1 MKSLQKVTLALT
13 SFFLLTITAFAY
25 SGDISINQ
33 QDITFSTSNFLEGNP
48 VRIYSTIV
56 NHSNQDLLGIVRYT
70 DNGKQIGADQAISIF
85 KGSTDGVFV
94 DWIPAYGQ
102 HEIAVKIY
110 PWTPEIDDPNNNW
123 IVAEVFVVQDTDY
136 DGIPNDKDEDD
147 DGDGVTDSDDDF
159 PLNPKEQY
167 DTDGDGTGNN
177 ADLDD
182 DNDDVPDEFD
192 DMPLDPNETMDS
204 DKDGIGNVAD
214 TDDDNDTL
222 SDSEEENLKTDPL
235 DTDTDDDGIDDAS
248 DVFPLDPDEWEDTDN
263 DKIGNNLDTDD
274 DNDGKPD
281 HQDKFPL
288 NKSPI
293 IKLKDENLKIGLL
306 EKHTFDASPSYDDD
320 GNIVSYLWTTEEGNQ
335 KEGTSVTHTFDRTGA
350 QTIKL
355 TIIDDNGESIT
366 KEFQVSVVNNRLYIQ
381 LSIFLLTIL
390 LALAIFFKYIA
401 EAKNPKEQK
410 K

>member
-1 MKSLQKVTLALT
+1 MKRLPKIILAI
-13 SFFLLTITAFAY
+13 SGFFLLSITAFAY

-33 QDITFSTSNFLEGNP
+33 QNITFSTSNFLEGNP
-48 VRIYSTIV
+48 TRIYATIV
-56 NHSNQDLLGIVRYT
+56 NHSNMDLLGIVRYT

-94 DWIPAYGQ
+94 DWIPGYGN
-102 HEIAVKIY
+102 HRIAVKIY
-110 PWTPEIDDPNNNW
+110 PWVPEIDDPSNNW
-123 IVAEVFVVQDTDY
+123 IVTDIFVIQDTDH
-136 DGIPNDKDEDD
+136 DGIPNDKDDDD
-147 DGDGVTDSDDDF
+147 DGDGVIDSEDDF

-167 DTDGDGTGNN
+167 DTDGDGEGNN

-192 DMPLDPNETMDS
+192 DMPLDPNETIDT

-235 DTDTDDDGIDDAS
+235 DPDTDHDQVDDAH
-248 DVFPLDPDEWEDTDN
+248 DAFPLDPDEWEDTDN

-281 HQDKFPL
+281 QIDEFPL
-288 NKSPI
+288 NKSPVI
-293 IKLKDENLKIGLL
+293 ELKDENLKIDLL
-306 EKHTFDASPSYDDD
+306 KAHTFDASPSYDED
-320 GNIVSYLWTTEEGNQ
+320 GNIVSYLWSTSDGTE
-335 KEGTSVTHTFDRTGA
+335 KEGTTVTHTFDKVGP
-350 QTIKL
+350 QIIKL
-355 TIIDDNGESIT
+355 TVKDNNGESIT
-366 KEFQVSVVNNRLYIQ
+366 KEFQISVVNTRLYIQ
-381 LSIFLLTIL
+381 LGFFLLTIL

-401 EAKNPKEQK
+401 EAKNPNE
-410 K
+410 